1 MVSIKM
7 NFDGIY
13 NFLAFVE
20 QPKIDTKPI
29 KQFEKKPE
37 PLPMKKLPQPPY
49 KKKDEIFDHAPFQVT
64 KERPFE
70 ISKQSYPLEIS
81 NQQQQEEK
89 KKRGRKPKTDY
100 DVVLKENPENSDH
113 MDIFDNE
120 IMEADSNQAS
130 VNIYDKYL
138 KLLESI
144 ITHEEL
150 FGLNEV
156 PLFLIPP
163 SEGSHLQNQFRQENG
178 GIGYLNFNMILHR
191 LKTKKYGPG
200 KNMIKEEVL
209 KHHITNVFRNCVK
222 YYQHDPISMRLYKIL
237 EAHY

>member
-1 MVSIKM
+1 MENEI
-7 NFDGIY
+7 
-13 NFLAFVE
+13 E
-20 QPKIDTKPI
+20 
-29 KQFEKKPE
+29 E
-37 PLPMKKLPQPPY
+37 P
-49 KKKDEIFDHAPFQVT
+49 
-64 KERPFE
+64 
-70 ISKQSYPLEIS
+70 
-81 NQQQQEEK
+81 
-89 KKRGRKPKTDY
+89 
-100 DVVLKENPENSDH
+100 KENPEYQNSEQ
-113 MDIFDNE
+113 IDNMYDGE
-120 IMEADSNQAS
+120 MMGDEGSNQAN

-156 PLFLIPP
+156 PQFLIPP
-163 SEGSHLQNQFRQENG
+163 MEGSQLLNNFRIENG

-209 KHHITNVFRNCVK
+209 KHHITNVFRNCEK
-222 YYQHDPISMRLYKIL
+222 YYSHDALSMRLSKIL

>member
-1 MVSIKM
+1 M
-7 NFDGIY
+7 NNEMMG
-13 NFLAFVE
+13 
-20 QPKIDTKPI
+20 
-29 KQFEKKPE
+29 
-37 PLPMKKLPQPPY
+37 
-49 KKKDEIFDHAPFQVT
+49 
-64 KERPFE
+64 
-70 ISKQSYPLEIS
+70 
-81 NQQQQEEK
+81 EE
-89 KKRGRKPKTDY
+89 G
-100 DVVLKENPENSDH
+100 
-113 MDIFDNE
+113 
-120 IMEADSNQAS
+120 SNQAS

-163 SEGSHLQNQFRQENG
+163 AEGSQLANNFRVENG

-209 KHHITNVFRNCVK
+209 KHHITNVFRNCEK
-222 YYQHDPISMRLYKIL
+222 YYPNDDLSMRLSKIL
-237 EAHY
+237 DNHYQQELKNSINIKFQPFRSGSNKKN